1 MKRVQP
7 WPASPLST
15 LHIGERDTRDTQGT
29 PDTTD
34 AVLGAAGDKFEDRI
48 GSMDEEAGS
57 AALTNGLWVA
67 GLLLAG
73 YKGNA
78 ARVVR
83 VFTQQA
89 DPASGLATRRHA
101 SSHVTDPGLLCPSM
115 RA

>member
-1 MKRVQP
+1 MQP
-7 WPASPLST
+7 WPAPPPSA
-15 LHIGERDTRDTQGT
+15 LHIGERDTRDTHDT
-29 PDTTD
+29 PDATD
-34 AVLGAAGDKFEDRI
+34 AVFGAAGDKFEDRI
-48 GSMDEEAGS
+48 GSMEEEAGS

-89 DPASGLATRRHA
+89 DPSSGLATRRHA
-101 SSHVTDPGLLCPSM
+101 ATHITDSRLLCPSM